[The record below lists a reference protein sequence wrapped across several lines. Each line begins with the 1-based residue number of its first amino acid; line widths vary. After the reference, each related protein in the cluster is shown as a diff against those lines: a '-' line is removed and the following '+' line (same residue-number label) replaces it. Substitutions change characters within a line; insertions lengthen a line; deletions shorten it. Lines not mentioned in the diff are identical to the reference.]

1 MTASDR
7 RIALGLFALLLVTYA
22 WFFSGGGWNQN
33 AHFDLTRALVERQT
47 LHIDGYHQN
56 TGDVSWSRASGL
68 WHVYINKPP
77 GVSFL
82 AAVPYA
88 LMYVGERMLGARV
101 DGWFVMTVNA
111 WIVTILTCGVAGAL
125 IPAVLYAYGRRV
137 GISPRGALA
146 VALAIGLGTIVFPY
160 STLLIAH
167 VPPALF
173 LLLAFYWMDERP
185 LLAGVCAGVAG
196 ASYYLCIPAAA
207 ILLLGIWSRGGARAA
222 ARFALGG
229 LPFGALLLLYQWLC
243 FGSPFTTSLE
253 ISDRF
258 TEQGLLFGVFR
269 TPSLQA
275 LWGLTFGDYRGLF
288 FVSPILLLAVIGA
301 VRMPRRELLLIG
313 SIVLFFLLAV
323 ASFNQWW
330 GGYAFGP
337 RYILPI
343 VPLLGVAMLY
353 LRGRWVVPVGL
364 LLGLI
369 SFGMQLMA
377 TAVNPTPSSR
387 LLHPVQDYLFPRFVA
402 GMTSVNGQGIDE
414 IGAHQR
420 SRPGS
425 QESLWNSFNAGELV
439 TGPTTTLSLLPLL
452 AVLLAGTALLWR
464 RASAPVP

>member
-1 MTASDR
+1 MTPPDR
-7 RIALGLFALLLVTYA
+7 RIAQGLFALLFATYA

-47 LHIDGYHQN
+47 LHIDGYHRN

-82 AAVPYA
+82 AVVPYA
-88 LMYVGERMLGARV
+88 PLYVVERALGVSV
-101 DGWFVMTVNA
+101 DGWFVMTLNA
-111 WIVTILTCGVAGAL
+111 WLVTVLTCGVAGAM
-125 IPAVLYAYGRRV
+125 IPSVLYAYGRRA

-167 VPPALF
+167 VPPAMF

-185 LLAGVCAGVAG
+185 LLAGICAGVAG
-196 ASYYLCIPAAA
+196 ASYYLCILAAA
-207 ILLLGIWSRGGARAA
+207 ILLLGVWNRAGVRAA
-222 ARFALGG
+222 LRFALGG
-229 LPFGALLLLYQWLC
+229 LPFGALLLLYHWLC

-258 TEQGLLFGVFR
+258 TEEGLLFGVFR
-269 TPSLQA
+269 APSLQA

-288 FVSPILLLAVIGA
+288 IVSPVLLLAVIGA
-301 VRMPRRELLLIG
+301 FRMPRRELLLIG
-313 SIVLFFLLAV
+313 SIVFVFLAAV
-323 ASFNQWW
+323 ASFNHWE
-330 GGYAFGP
+330 GGFAFGP

-353 LRGRWVVPVGL
+353 LRGRWVVPVGV
-364 LLGLI
+364 LLGLA
-369 SFGMQLMA
+369 SFAMQLMA

-387 LLHPVQDYLFPRFVA
+387 IRHPVQDYLFPRFVA
-402 GMTSVNGQGIDE
+402 GKTSINGQGIDE
-414 IGAHQR
+414 SGAARR
-420 SRPGS
+420 SRPDS
-425 QESLWNSFNAGELV
+425 REALWASFNVGELV
-439 TGPTTTLSLLPLL
+439 AGPTNTLSLLPLL
-452 AVLLAGTALLWR
+452 ALLTAGTVLLLR
-464 RASAPVP
+464 RARAP